1 MCLLLSIGVIHL
13 VQKRII
19 GKIYKKHIDERY
31 ITFCRK
37 LNDSIIRKVGKS
49 RCPWCGE
56 LTDISENAFR
66 KNPIH
71 SDRCNHCGKYAVPYN
86 NIIEKILNPG
96 IDIVLFLMLVFI
108 RRFLLEFCIL
118 YVIAKIFHYSFFRVY
133 VPYRRINGKS
143 KDTRVSEEVLKEEF
157 LCKANIHFNLPM
169 WKIFKFWNN
178 RILIII
184 AVDENNIATSHPL
197 CVRIIR
203 CNNEYELTRIGR
215 KVNFHASEGQRF
227 FVYLGDDK
235 IGEGCVKKQ

>member
-1 MCLLLSIGVIHL
+1 
-13 VQKRII
+13 
-19 GKIYKKHIDERY
+19 
-31 ITFCRK
+31 
-37 LNDSIIRKVGKS
+37 
-49 RCPWCGE
+49 
-56 LTDISENAFR
+56 
-66 KNPIH
+66 
-71 SDRCNHCGKYAVPYN
+71 
-86 NIIEKILNPG
+86 
-96 IDIVLFLMLVFI
+96 
-108 RRFLLEFCIL
+108 
-118 YVIAKIFHYSFFRVY
+118 
-133 VPYRRINGKS
+133 
-143 KDTRVSEEVLKEEF
+143 
-157 LCKANIHFNLPM
+157 M